1 MFTAQSA
8 QTPFSTLHWDNL
20 EASTNKDFAMP
31 YRDIVVFTPFL
42 YNQYSTNIS
51 WLDCRTIEIG
61 GVNDE
66 NMSLVQWF
74 VFSFA
79 VSFQY
84 KYIFSVENIGNLLV
98 SLNTR

>member
-1 MFTAQSA
+1 M
-8 QTPFSTLHWDNL
+8 
-20 EASTNKDFAMP
+20 
-31 YRDIVVFTPFL
+31 
-42 YNQYSTNIS
+42 
-51 WLDCRTIEIG
+51 
-61 GVNDE
+61 NDE

-98 SLNTR
+98 SLNTRKNKGMANALNRGGASIFDYYPGIEHIPR